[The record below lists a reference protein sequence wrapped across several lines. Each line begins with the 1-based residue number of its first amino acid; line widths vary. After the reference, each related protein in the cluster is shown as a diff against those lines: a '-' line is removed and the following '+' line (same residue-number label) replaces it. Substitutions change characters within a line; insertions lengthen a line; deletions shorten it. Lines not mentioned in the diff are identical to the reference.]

1 MVDGI
6 SGRPTGLNGASVLL
20 DPVAAKA
27 AGAAKAAKPEAAAQA
42 PRAELS
48 ELATAAR
55 DAASAPV
62 DAARVAELRAAIANG
77 SYKVDPEQI
86 ASKMVAL
93 DLGWAAE

>member
-6 SGRPTGLNGASVLL
+6 SGRPAGLNGASVLL
-20 DPVAAKA
+20 DPAAAKA
-27 AGAAKAAKPEAAAQA
+27 AGAKKTAAAETA
-42 PRAELS
+42 PTPARAELS

-55 DAASAPV
+55 DAAAAPV

-86 ASKMVAL
+86 ARKMVDL
-93 DLGWAAE
+93 DLGWTAE

>member
-6 SGRPTGLNGASVLL
+6 SGRPAGLNGASVLP
-20 DPVAAKA
+20 DPAAAKA
-27 AGAAKAAKPEAAAQA
+27 AGAAKTAKAETA
-42 PRAELS
+42 PTPARAELS

-86 ASKMVAL
+86 ARKMVDL